1 MWSCYL
7 PQLVK
12 GVEDLQ
18 DRECEVDAWIDE
30 GLDSKTREKKFPRRN
45 KFNYV
50 IPGDFERP
58 GTKPKAAPPS
68 GGNPPPDD
76 NIPF

>member
-7 PQLVK
+7 LNVN

-18 DRECEVDAWIDE
+18 DRECEVEAWIDE
-30 GLDSKTREKKFPRRN
+30 GLDPKTCEKKFPRRN

-50 IPGDFERP
+50 IPGDFQRP
-58 GTKPKAAPPS
+58 SPKPKPAPPS
-68 GGNPPPDD
+68 EGNPPADD